1 MQSLWSQLWRWSQEE
16 REQIMRPHYE
26 SKRIFVETHKVLN
39 VNNVERRK
47 QKMKAARRK
56 REYNRKRYL
65 EIKADTWL
73 FQRRRECN
81 TSNKRASR
89 SLARAATL
97 PLQNDASTLLPKETI
112 RAWLN
117 DTSEITKPL
126 LEGKGGFG
134 RHAQYYSAS
143 QRNTASPSLPC
154 LLLQPSRGT
163 CSDNTRRSCTNA

>member
-1 MQSLWSQLWRWSQEE
+1 
-16 REQIMRPHYE
+16 
-26 SKRIFVETHKVLN
+26 
-39 VNNVERRK
+39 
-47 QKMKAARRK
+47 MKAARRK

-97 PLQNDASTLLPKETI
+97 PPQSDASTLLPKEII

-134 RHAQYYSAS
+134 RHA
-143 QRNTASPSLPC
+143 
-154 LLLQPSRGT
+154 
-163 CSDNTRRSCTNA
+163 